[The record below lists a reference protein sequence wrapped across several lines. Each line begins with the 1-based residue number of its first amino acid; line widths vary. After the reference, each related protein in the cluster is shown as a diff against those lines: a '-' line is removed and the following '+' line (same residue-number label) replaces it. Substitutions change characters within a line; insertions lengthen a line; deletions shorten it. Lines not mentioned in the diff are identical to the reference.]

1 MDLLITNTSE
11 VLTCSAEAG
20 DLVGLKPNAEV
31 AVRDGEVIEV
41 GVDLGYSSEE
51 VIDAEQGVVMPG
63 FVDAHSHVVFGD
75 SRLEEYA
82 AKVAGNDPPSNA
94 PVGILGTVESTRKTE
109 YSELYSQTRSR
120 IAEMF
125 KLGTTTIESKS
136 GYGLEPETELEIL
149 RVNNDLEDDLPVD
162 IVSTYLGAH
171 AFPPNTEPS
180 NYVEEVINLINQVSK
195 NEMAEFIDVYCDE
208 GYFTLSQSRQILEA
222 GVEQGLG
229 AKLHLDAYSHTG
241 AASLAAELGAVSVD
255 HLNYTPRDEVRALA
269 DSGVVGVYMP
279 SLEFTVDHP
288 NPFDVSSAIEEG
300 MEVAL
305 ATDMCPG
312 CWVTSMQLTIAL
324 ACRQGG
330 MSVEQA
336 IRAATYGG
344 AKAIDRHDQI
354 GSIGRGMQADL
365 LILDVGRH
373 EELAYRVGRDSV
385 STVVKEGEVAVS
397 KPN

>member
-11 VLTCSAEAG
+11 VLTCSEEAG
-20 DLVGLKPNAEV
+20 DLIGLIPNADV
-31 AVRDGEVIEV
+31 AIRDGEVIEV
-41 GVDLGYSSEE
+41 GVDLDYTTDEI
-51 VIDAEQGVVMPG
+51 IDAEQGVVMPG
-63 FVDAHSHVVFGD
+63 FVDAHTHVVFGD
-75 SRLEEYA
+75 SRLDEYA
-82 AKVAGNDPPSNA
+82 AKVAGNDPPSDA
-94 PVGILGTVESTRKTE
+94 PVGILGTVESTRNTA
-109 YSELYSQTRSR
+109 YTDLYSQTRSR
-120 IAEMF
+120 IAEML

-149 RVNNDLEDDLPVD
+149 RVNNQLEDELPVD

-180 NYVEEVINLINQVSK
+180 NYVGQVVDLITQVSK

-208 GYFTLSQSRQILEA
+208 GYFTLSQSRKILNA
-222 GVEQGLG
+222 GLEQGLG

-241 AASLAAELGAVSVD
+241 AASLATELGAVSVD
-255 HLNYTPRDEVRALA
+255 HMNYTPRDELRALA

-288 NPFDVSSAIEEG
+288 NPFDVTSAIEEG

-312 CWVTSMQLTIAL
+312 CWVTSMPLTIAL
-324 ACRQGG
+324 ACRHGG

-336 IRAATYGG
+336 IRAATYGA

-354 GSIGRGMQADL
+354 GSIERGMQADL
-365 LILDVGRH
+365 IILDVRRH

-385 STVVKEGEVAVS
+385 STVIKEGEVAIS
-397 KPN
+397 KGK